1 MKMSATTK
9 DYFWNS
15 VGSFLQS
22 AISPALLVLIT
33 RINGIYD
40 SGIFSFAMSVSVV
53 FWVFSMWGGRTYQ
66 VSDVSRQFSSGGYI
80 AVRFIASLIVVAAAI
95 VFCVASGYDLVKTL
109 VIMLLVGFK
118 ILESVADSLY
128 GILQVHNRL
137 YIAGKSLVI
146 KAVAGFLAF
155 LIIDMITKNL
165 ALGSIALLLVN
176 LIVIIAYDI
185 VWVGRVEK
193 IKAKFSLAAVS
204 KYTGEAKTI
213 MKITSPVFAVMF
225 MTMFSLN
232 IPRYFLD
239 RYHPEEIGYFGIM
252 AMPIT
257 LLALFIM
264 FIIQPNIVTM
274 AKEFSQRNIAAFTK
288 IVRKIITATY
298 AIGVV
303 AVIATALVGV
313 IILNTVFG
321 IDIEKFHAEL
331 VVMIIGAVANS
342 VVTVYVNTLIVA
354 RLFKWQF
361 YLLLI
366 TNLVAAV
373 VSLFIIDDY
382 ATMGA
387 VCVFS
392 CISIVQAILLSIYY
406 KKTIKVL

>member
-15 VGSFLQS
+15 LGSFLQS
-22 AISPALLVLIT
+22 AISPVLLVLIT

-66 VSDVSRQFSSGGYI
+66 VSDVNRKFSSGGYI
-80 AVRFIASLIVVAAAI
+80 AVRFIASLIVIVAAV
-95 VFCVASGYDLVKTL
+95 VFCVASEYDITKTS
-109 VIMLLVGFK
+109 VIILLVGFK
-118 ILESVADSLY
+118 IIESIADSLY

>member
-15 VGSFLQS
+15 LGSFLQS
-22 AISPALLVLIT
+22 AISPVLLVLIT

-66 VSDVSRQFSSGGYI
+66 VSDVNRKFSSGGYI
-80 AVRFIASLIVVAAAI
+80 AVRFIASLIVIVAAV
-95 VFCVASGYDLVKTL
+95 VFCVASEYDITKTS
-109 VIMLLVGFK
+109 VIILLVGFK
-118 ILESVADSLY
+118 IIESIADSLY

-146 KAVAGFLAF
+146 KVVAGFLAF

-165 ALGSIALLLVN
+165 VLGSIALLLVN

-274 AKEFSQRNIAAFTK
+274 AKEFSQRNIVAFAK

-313 IILNTVFG
+313 IVLNTVFG
-321 IDIEKFHAEL
+321 IGIEKFHAEL

-392 CISIVQAILLSIYY
+392 CISIVQAIL
-406 KKTIKVL
+406 T

>member
-1 MKMSATTK
+1 MKMNATTK

-15 VGSFLQS
+15 LGSFLQS
-22 AISPALLVLIT
+22 AISPVLLVLIT

-80 AVRFIASLIVVAAAI
+80 AVRFIASLIVFAVAI
-95 VFCVASGYDLVKTL
+95 VFCIASGYDLVKTL

-155 LIIDMITKNL
+155 LVIDMMTKNL
-165 ALGSIALLLVN
+165 VFGSISLLLVN

-193 IKAKFSLAAVS
+193 IKAKLSLVTTS
-204 KYTGEAKTI
+204 RYIEEAKTI

-239 RYHPEEIGYFGIM
+239 KYHPEEIGYFGIM

-303 AVIATALVGV
+303 AVIATTLVGV
-313 IILNTVFG
+313 IVLNTVFG
-321 IDIEKFHAEL
+321 IGIEKFHAEL

-366 TNLVAAV
+366 TNVAAAV
-373 VSLFIIDDY
+373 VSSFIIDGY

-387 VCVFS
+387 VCIFS

-406 KKTIKVL
+406 KRTIKSL